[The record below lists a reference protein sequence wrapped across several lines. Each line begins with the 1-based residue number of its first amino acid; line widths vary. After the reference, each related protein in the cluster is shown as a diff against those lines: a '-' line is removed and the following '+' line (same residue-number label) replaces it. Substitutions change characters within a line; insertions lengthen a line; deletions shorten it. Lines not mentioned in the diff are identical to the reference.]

1 MPPNPSNEPAAVPS
15 FLDEMDQWLLLCR
28 VLGQAG
34 VPFLVVGGFGAEV
47 HLLHDANFILTH
59 DMDLLLPRD
68 RAALARA
75 FTALQQSGFE
85 LFAGGEP
92 LVWDDVI
99 LDGVIRARATVRATR
114 QRENIDLML
123 AAIGLEFNELYSQRR
138 EFVFLGQPL
147 PVAPLEAILQSKKL
161 ANRLKDRL
169 FLEQFR
175 EVVEEALERDRKR
188 GGRATP

>member
-1 MPPNPSNEPAAVPS
+1 
-15 FLDEMDQWLLLCR
+15 MDQWLLLCR

-34 VPFLVVGGFGAEV
+34 VPFLVVGAFGAEV
-47 HLLHDANFILTH
+47 HLLHDANFILTR

-75 FTALQQSGFE
+75 FTALHHAGFE

-92 LVWDDVI
+92 LVWDEVI
-99 LDGVIRARATVRATR
+99 LEGVIRARATVRATR

-123 AAIGLEFNELYSQRR
+123 SGVGLEFDELYAQRR

-147 PVAPLEAILQSKKL
+147 PVAPLEAILRSKKL

-188 GGRATP
+188 GGRAAP

>member
-1 MPPNPSNEPAAVPS
+1 MPPNPSNEPAAAPS
-15 FLDEMDQWLLLCR
+15 SLDEMDQWLLLCR

-34 VPFLVVGGFGAEV
+34 VPFLVVGAFGAEV
-47 HLLHDANFILTH
+47 HLLHDANFILTR
-59 DMDLLLPRD
+59 DMDLLLPCD

-75 FTALQQSGFE
+75 FTALQQSGFD

-92 LVWDDVI
+92 LVRDDAI
-99 LDGVIRARATVRATR
+99 LEGVIRAKATVRATR

-123 AAIGLEFNELYSQRR
+123 GGIGLEFDELYLQRR

-147 PVAPLEAILQSKKL
+147 PVAPLEAILRSKRL
-161 ANRLKDRL
+161 ANRLKDGL

-175 EVVEEALERDRKR
+175 EVVEEALERDRQR
-188 GGRATP
+188 DQRSTG